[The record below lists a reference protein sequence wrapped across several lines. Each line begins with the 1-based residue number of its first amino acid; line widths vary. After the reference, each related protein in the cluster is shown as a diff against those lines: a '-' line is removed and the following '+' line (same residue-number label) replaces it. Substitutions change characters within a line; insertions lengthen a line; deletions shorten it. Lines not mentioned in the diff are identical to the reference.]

1 MQEPHLPRQENLRIA
16 TLRNLK
22 VLDTPAEERF
32 DRLVRIAQRCFDV
45 PIALISLV
53 DSERQW
59 FKAKLGIAVTEL
71 PRCISFCGHT
81 ILQRETFVVSDSRQD
96 CRFSDNPLVTGK
108 PHIRF
113 YAGQPIR
120 ATNGT
125 QIGTF
130 CILDYKPRQI
140 SEEDSELLKDLAAQ
154 AEVEINNP
162 DLQRMTSTLIKSENE
177 LLETIALLEKKE
189 QRERCN
195 IRTLEMVSR
204 GKPLK
209 DILENIVQGIEQQN
223 PDMIGCIMIL
233 DQDSSHFKIGAA
245 PSMPGDCTAALD
257 GIPLNQGLDSCEASP
272 FFGDSNHELKPR
284 THPYWSNFSKQA
296 RKASFAYCWSQ
307 AIVDALGDTMGIL
320 SICKR
325 QLGYPNADDLMLI
338 EESVSLSSLAIE
350 RNRTDTQVKN
360 QALFDPLTQLPNRNM
375 LKDRL
380 EQEMYKA
387 NRNNTQVAILFLDLD
402 HFKKIN
408 DRLGHNM
415 GDLLLA
421 EAAQRLLKCVRMI
434 DTVARLG
441 GDEFIII
448 MGEINDTESVERVAG
463 QIIESLQLPFRLGE
477 QQSYI
482 SASIGISLYPDNGLD
497 MQSLVRNADQAMYE
511 AKKKGRNRF
520 QYFAEALQEHA
531 LKRIEL
537 LSDLRIALAKNQLKV
552 CYQPVVD
559 LLNGNIVKSE
569 AQIRWKHPQRGV
581 VNPREFLPLAE
592 ESGLI
597 IELGEWFFEQVLQ
610 QLIIWRSRF
619 NNRFQVSIN
628 TASLHYRESGGALQ
642 HSLKRLSAVKL
653 PAGSLCIEISEN
665 LMMENRAVVSEFFQ
679 SLKQINISVALDNF
693 GTGFTCLQNLQ
704 ELDIDYLKLD
714 RALIQNLGDDPG
726 ARQLCEAL
734 ILMAHRLDIKVIAK
748 GVETE
753 LQRAQLVAAGCDFA
767 QGSLYSPAACP
778 NNFPSKGNIIRNRA
792 L

>member
-1 MQEPHLPRQENLRIA
+1 MQEPDLPREEDLRIA
-16 TLRNLK
+16 TLRDLR

-45 PIALISLV
+45 PITLISMI
-53 DSERQW
+53 DSDRQW
-59 FKAKLGIAVTEL
+59 FKAKLGIEATEL
-71 PRCISFCGHT
+71 PRNISFCGHT
-81 ILQRETFVVSDSRQD
+81 ILQRGTFVVSDSRQD
-96 CRFSDNPLVTGK
+96 GRFSDNPLVTGK
-108 PHIRF
+108 PHMRF

-120 ATNGT
+120 AINGT

-130 CILDYKPRQI
+130 CIADYKPRQI
-140 SEEDSELLKDLAAQ
+140 NEEDSELLKDLAAQ

-162 DLQRMTSTLIKSENE
+162 DLQRITSTLMKSENE

-204 GKPLK
+204 GKPLT
-209 DILENIVQGIEQQN
+209 DILENIIQGIEQQN
-223 PDMIGCIMIL
+223 PDMLGCVLIL
-233 DQDSSHFKIGAA
+233 DQDSNHFKIGAA
-245 PSMPGDCTAALD
+245 PSMPTDCITALD
-257 GIPLNQGLDSCEASP
+257 GMPLNQGLDSCEASP
-272 FFGDSNHELKPR
+272 FFGDSNHDLKPR
-284 THPYWSNFSKQA
+284 THPYWSEFSKQA
-296 RKASFAYCWSQ
+296 RKSRFAYCWSQ
-307 AIVDALGDTMGIL
+307 AIIDAMGDTLGIL

-325 QLGYPNADDLMLI
+325 QFGYPNADNLMLI
-338 EESVSLSSLAIE
+338 EESASLSAIAIE
-350 RNRTDTQVKN
+350 RNRIDTQVKN
-360 QALFDPLTQLPNRNM
+360 QAFFDPLTQLPNRNM

-387 NRNNTQVAILFLDLD
+387 NRNNTQVAVLFLDLD

-415 GDLLLA
+415 GDILLT

-448 MGEINDTESVERVAG
+448 MGEIIDTESVERVAG
-463 QIIESLQLPFRLGE
+463 QIIESLQQPFRLGQ

-497 MQSLVRNADQAMYE
+497 MQGLVRNADQAMYE

-520 QYFAEALQEHA
+520 QFFADALQEHA

-537 LSDLRIALAKNQLKV
+537 LSDLRTALAKNQLKV
-552 CYQPVVD
+552 CYQPVLD
-559 LLNGNIVKSE
+559 LRNGNIVKAE
-569 AQIRWKHPQRGV
+569 AQIRWQHPQRGSV
-581 VNPREFLPLAE
+581 DPREFLPLAE
-592 ESGLI
+592 ECGLI

-610 QLIIWRSRF
+610 QLIIWRSRLS
-619 NNRFQVSIN
+619 NRFQVSIN
-628 TASLHYRESGGALQ
+628 TASFHYRESGGALQ
-642 HSLKRLSAVKL
+642 HSLKRLSSVKL
-653 PAGSLCIEISEN
+653 PSGSLCIEISEG
-665 LMMENRAVVSEFFQ
+665 LMLENRAIVSEFFQ
-679 SLKQINISVALDNF
+679 SLKQLNIAVAIDNF
-693 GTGFTCLQNLQ
+693 GSGYSPIQNLQ

-714 RALIQNLGDDPG
+714 RALIHKLGDDPG
-726 ARQLCEAL
+726 ARQLCEAI
-734 ILMAHRLDIKVIAK
+734 ILMAHRLNIKVIAK

-767 QGSLYSPAACP
+767 QGSLYSRATDTE
-778 NNFPSKGNIIRNRA
+778 NFPT
-792 L
+792 